1 MITLQAL
8 RISFS

>member
-1 MITLQAL
+1 LLDIR

>member
-1 MITLQAL
+1 ML